1 MSTPTR
7 GRALT
12 HGSPSSTRVAVAPP
26 DDDRAQLEAT
36 GLYAFLAECL
46 KKEPSAELCRRLV
59 AEEVFDRE
67 TLERSWDEVRGA
79 LPAAVRKPL
88 ADKLRTYST
97 GLSPLSNAAL
107 SQIGHL
113 APSCDNRWFKKGEL
127 VQVFPYCK
135 IFGVRDIDIN
145 QQTVEMDMQL
155 TFDWKD
161 ESFCAFYRG
170 HTDLFEGPGIDWQAE
185 MHKRCWHPSPMIE
198 NCASMKDVFLEH
210 WFAFEPEGRENVL
223 SFRVRLSGKFAQDF
237 ELTDLPFDEHFL
249 TVKLR
254 SSLEVTKA
262 AGPDGVKK
270 IAAGVIFCRDEAEV
284 GAEVGKVTKAS
295 PVQIKD
301 PAQLTKG
308 VASFYEYE
316 LVHYTDRS
324 DRSKGTQVGVGLTA
338 KLSDPKESASGKEY
352 QTLRIHV
359 PIRRRPGYYL
369 WNFVLVQLFLAVI
382 SLGTYF
388 VPEFGDRFEIVL
400 GVLFSAVAFKYT
412 VAESLPNYQTALDWY
427 SFHCTMIILFVCFA
441 TVVAGAQQ
449 SGILEHGQ
457 LGQQGRVG
465 LLPAELALL
474 LRPGALGR
482 RRGEPVVVLGRQALR
497 GRCDDLLEAAPP
509 RQEPPAGHPS
519 EDARAG
525 GGAGRGRRQ
534 APVAAPDGPRGG
546 ERGGQDLSG

>member
-1 MSTPTR
+1 M
-7 GRALT
+7 
-12 HGSPSSTRVAVAPP
+12 PP
-26 DDDRAQLEAT
+26 
-36 GLYAFLAECL
+36 
-46 KKEPSAELCRRLV
+46 LV

-161 ESFCAFYRG
+161 EKLLRLLPRAHRP
-170 HTDLFEGPGIDWQAE
+170 LRRAGIDWQAE
-185 MHKRCWHPSPMIE
+185 MHKRCWHPSLMIE

-262 AGPDGVKK
+262 ARPDGVKK
-270 IAAGVIFCRDEAEV
+270 IAAGVIFCRDEAEL

-301 PAQLTKG
+301 PAQLTQG

-324 DRSKGTQVGVGLTA
+324 DRSKGTQVGVGLLPSCPTRRRA
-338 KLSDPKESASGKEY
+338 RAARSTRRCASTSPSGAGGVLAWNLCSCSSSSRSSRSAHTSSPSLGIASRSCSASSSARSPSSIPSPNRSP
-352 QTLRIHV
+352 TT
-359 PIRRRPGYYL
+359 RPP
-369 WNFVLVQLFLAVI
+369 
-382 SLGTYF
+382 STGT
-388 VPEFGDRFEIVL
+388 R
-400 GVLFSAVAFKYT
+400 S
-412 VAESLPNYQTALDWY
+412 TA
-427 SFHCTMIILFVCFA
+427 
-441 TVVAGAQQ
+441 
-449 SGILEHGQ
+449 
-457 LGQQGRVG
+457 R
-465 LLPAELALL
+465 
-474 LRPGALGR
+474 
-482 RRGEPVVVLGRQALR
+482 
-497 GRCDDLLEAAPP
+497 
-509 RQEPPAGHPS
+509 
-519 EDARAG
+519 
-525 GGAGRGRRQ
+525 
-534 APVAAPDGPRGG
+534 
-546 ERGGQDLSG
+546 